1 MLCYAGVCF
10 RFSGIH
16 GIFLSFSANV
26 FRTESIHRY
35 VPSIIQF
42 AASMSNSNAS
52 GPIEQAITE
61 ALQMKLEPIHLE
73 VVNESYMHNVPKG
86 AETHFKVLV
95 VSEKFESLPLIKV
108 RTSFRPQHF
117 WLFEFVDRIFTI
129 TLNLFC
135 RGIDWSTKLLSK
147 N

>member
-1 MLCYAGVCF
+1 
-10 RFSGIH
+10 
-16 GIFLSFSANV
+16 
-26 FRTESIHRY
+26 
-35 VPSIIQF
+35 
-42 AASMSNSNAS
+42 MSTNPS

-108 RTSFRPQHF
+108 RIARYRV
-117 WLFEFVDRIFTI
+117 FVEISDLSNDCIFFLAETPI
-129 TLNLFC
+129 
-135 RGIDWSTKLLSK
+135 GQ
-147 N
+147 